1 MEIDGHL
8 VYHTHFLQPWLK
20 TNGLS
25 WLITKKCAVIIP
37 AVDNSHLW
45 CNVYLLAYDGGSAP
59 VDAPATEGAAQQTFS
74 PPAYDVATKLPTY
87 AEAEKSKA
95 AEAGFTVPE
104 DPVCP
109 DRAAREQRRSRG
121 FFSWVCITSSCTRTQ
136 VPAYSGHSL
145 PAAYK

>member
-20 TNGLS
+20 TNGFVLTYHKEMCRDHTSCWQCNFYLS
-25 WLITKKCAVIIP
+25 
-37 AVDNSHLW
+37 
-45 CNVYLLAYDGGSAP
+45 AYDGGSAP
-59 VDAPATEGAAQQTFS
+59 VDAPAAEGAAQQTFS

-121 FFSWVCITSSCTRTQ
+121 FFLWVCITSLLR
-136 VPAYSGHSL
+136 SL
-145 PAAYK
+145 PAGYK

>member
-1 MEIDGHL
+1 M
-8 VYHTHFLQPWLK
+8 YSNFY
-20 TNGLS
+20 LS
-25 WLITKKCAVIIP
+25 
-37 AVDNSHLW
+37 
-45 CNVYLLAYDGGSAP
+45 AYDGGSAP
-59 VDAPATEGAAQQTFS
+59 VDTPAAEGAAQQTFS

-121 FFSWVCITSSCTRTQ
+121 FFLWVCITSSYTLTQ
-136 VPAYSGHSL
+136 LTAYSGHCPLHTNSVIHNKPTL
-145 PAAYK
+145 K